1 MAPFFVSEHELPPVE
16 FTREEITYLQT
27 LMNQER
33 SSWFDYLFEIEE
45 EDKYQNEIDYARE
58 RYQFVR
64 SLRDKVYHMN
74 GRDTL
79 AKGVHEQ
86 RWWDQRHNYE

>member
-64 SLRDKVYHMN
+64 KLRDKVYHMN

>member
-1 MAPFFVSEHELPPVE
+1 MSEHELPPVE
-16 FTREEITYLQT
+16 FSKEELTYLQN

-33 SSWFDYLFEIEE
+33 SSWFDYLLDIEE
-45 EDKYQNEIDYARE
+45 EAQFQDGIDYAKE

-64 SLRDKVYHMN
+64 RLRDKVYHMN

-79 AKGVHEQ
+79 AKGNHEQ

>member
-1 MAPFFVSEHELPPVE
+1 MSEHELPPVE
-16 FTREEITYLQT
+16 FTREELTYLQN

-33 SSWFDYLFEIEE
+33 SSWFDYLLDIEE
-45 EDKYQNEIDYARE
+45 EAYFQDEIDYAKT

-64 SLRDKVYHMN
+64 GLRDKVYHMN

-79 AKGVHEQ
+79 AKGNHEQ

>member
-1 MAPFFVSEHELPPVE
+1 MAPFFVSEHELPPVDL
-16 FTREEITYLQT
+16 TREELTYLQE

-33 SSWFDYLFEIEE
+33 SSWFNYLLDIEE
-45 EDKYQNEIDYARE
+45 EIASKSMIDYAKN

-64 SLRDKVYHMN
+64 ALRDKVYHMN

-79 AKGVHEQ
+79 AKGIHEQ

>member
-16 FTREEITYLQT
+16 FTREEITYLQE

-33 SSWFDYLFEIEE
+33 SSWFNYLLDIEE
-45 EDKYQNEIDYARE
+45 ELVSKSMIDYAKK

-64 SLRDKVYHMN
+64 ALRDKVYHMN

-79 AKGVHEQ
+79 AKGIHEQ

>member
-64 SLRDKVYHMN
+64 KLRDKVYHMN

-79 AKGVHEQ
+79 AKGIHEQ
-86 RWWDQRHNYE
+86 RWWDQ